1 MRQLALTQ
9 DQFDALYDLLEDTI
23 SDIDEALGELKD
35 DDLTLDDYEIYQ
47 VWKQLNKI
55 GGKS

>member
-47 VWKQLNKI
+47 VWEQLNKI